1 LRVVAL
7 KINPEGRKPHEG
19 RHELDGVSGEKL
31 NNLGIGLTLGY
42 QINDNLNMRDIIS
55 SIAIRRMLPGSRFY

>member
-1 LRVVAL
+1 MFDP
-7 KINPEGRKPHEG
+7 KINPEG

-42 QINDNLNMRDIIS
+42 QINDNLNMRDIMS
-55 SIAIRRMLPGSRFY
+55 SIAIRRILSRSRFY